1 MKIMKSRVLPQGG
14 KVDAGVACGNARE
27 TSSGGKSKYE
37 GMFPI
42 FLSVTTKN
50 VKIIIE

>member
-1 MKIMKSRVLPQGG
+1 MIRLLPQGG

-42 FLSVTTKN
+42 LSVT
-50 VKIIIE
+50 I